1 MTASEIRSL
10 EEVFE
15 YDTALVF
22 GIGGGGDVVGTVPT
36 ARLLELHG
44 VDCIIGGIAWERV
57 PHDPKPGPRSFDEI
71 DYIDEVSPT
80 VGLVSPETVT
90 SDDYSVEFTETKVA
104 EHYSKTSESES
115 GSEPEPDLDGFD
127 VALID
132 ITEGVDAVTE
142 GIDEFCDSLGVD
154 LVVGTDSGGDALAV
168 GDEEGLKSPI
178 ADSFSMLALTESE
191 VDSVLGV
198 FGYGSDGELSLDE
211 LDAGVERAA
220 ERDGLLGSWGLS
232 RRVVR
237 EMDSLLDDVNT
248 EASRLPVEAAE
259 GDLGRRQIR
268 GGSREVEMTP
278 ASTVTFYF
286 SPSSVAETSG
296 GVSAV
301 RSTDG
306 FEDAVESLTRE
317 GFTTE
322 IEIENEKARHL

>member
-1 MTASEIRSL
+1 MTTSEIRSL
-10 EEVFE
+10 EETFE
-15 YDTALVF
+15 YDRALVF

-44 VDCIIGGIAWERV
+44 VETVIGGLAWERV

-71 DYIDEVSPT
+71 EGIDRVSST
-80 VGLVSPETVT
+80 VGLVTPETRT
-90 SDDYSVEFTETKVA
+90 DDKHGVEFTETRLAKF
-104 EHYSKTSESES
+104 YSSESDEYRDS
-115 GSEPEPDLDGFD
+115 DRDCFD

-132 ITEGVDAVTE
+132 ITEGVDAVTK

-178 ADSFSMLALTESE
+178 ADSFSTLSLVESE
-191 VDSVLGV
+191 VDSLLGV

-220 ERDGLLGSWGLS
+220 ERDGLVGSWGLS
-232 RRVVR
+232 RNTVD
-237 EMDSLLDDVNT
+237 EMDRVLEYVNT
-248 EASRLPVEAAE
+248 EASRLPVEAAK
-259 GDLGRRQIR
+259 GNLGTREIRR
-268 GGSREVEMTP
+268 GTREVEMTP

-286 SPSSVAETSG
+286 RPSSVATTSG

-301 RSTDG
+301 RSTSSFD
-306 FEDAVESLTRE
+306 EAVESLRRE

-322 IEIENEKARHL
+322 IDLEKEKARRL